1 MAEAVHRPNPDRA
14 FLSLLVPL
22 TAASLPSVVFCALV
36 LASGL
41 HGLCAGNQIVFQLPP
56 HSLWDRL
63 FILEARIYEWLT
75 RWNSVATLAASAFF
89 VFTLF
94 RRRWRAF
101 SGLALIPY
109 GVLLCA
115 DFAMRWHNTIP

>member
-1 MAEAVHRPNPDRA
+1 MPEAVHRPNPDRA

-22 TAASLPSVVFCALV
+22 TAASLPSVIFCVLVF
-36 LASGL
+36 ASGL
-41 HGLCAGNQIVFQLPP
+41 HGIYAGNQIVIHVPP
-56 HSLWDRL
+56 HSFWDHL
-63 FILEARIYEWLT
+63 FLLQARVYAWLT

-109 GVLLCA
+109 GLLLCA
-115 DFAMRWHNTIP
+115 DFTMRWHNAIP

>member
-1 MAEAVHRPNPDRA
+1 MAEAVYRPNPDRA
-14 FLSLLVPL
+14 FLSLLAPL
-22 TAASLPSVVFCALV
+22 IAASLPSVVFWSLV

-41 HGLCAGNQIVFQLPP
+41 HGICAGNQIVFRLPP
-56 HSLWDRL
+56 HSFWDRL
-63 FILEARIYEWLT
+63 FILEARIYAWLT
-75 RWNSVATLAASAFF
+75 RWNSAATCTATAFL

-115 DFAMRWHNTIP
+115 DFAMRWHNAIP